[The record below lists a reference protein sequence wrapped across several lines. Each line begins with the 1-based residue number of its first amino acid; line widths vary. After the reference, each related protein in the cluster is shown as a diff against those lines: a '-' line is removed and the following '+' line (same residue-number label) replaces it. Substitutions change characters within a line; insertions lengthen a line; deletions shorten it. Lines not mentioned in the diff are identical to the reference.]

1 MPPDKTLPKFLI
13 ITLRLREVTF
23 TYFSQAKIFENLF
36 LRNRKGEKT
45 MVLFIKLFNKFRVK
59 S

>member
-13 ITLRLREVTF
+13 ITLRLREVT
-23 TYFSQAKIFENLF
+23 YFSQAKIFENLF
-36 LRNRKGEKT
+36 LHNRKGEKT

>member
-13 ITLRLREVTF
+13 ITLRLREV